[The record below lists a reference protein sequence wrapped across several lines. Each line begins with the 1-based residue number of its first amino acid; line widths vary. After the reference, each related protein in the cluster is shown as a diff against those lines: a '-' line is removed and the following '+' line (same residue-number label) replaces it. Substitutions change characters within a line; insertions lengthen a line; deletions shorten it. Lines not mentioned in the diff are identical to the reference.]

1 MPCSKHEIPS
11 CRSKLPEQAGEAD
24 LGDFVQ
30 KPAEPIKRQNVSSRT
45 HQRQKVSQART
56 WLLGRVCCRQQGCNT
71 EGPHAAL
78 ATNTHRV
85 HRYFRC
91 MRPVA
96 IAAASGQAQPNSK
109 ITNTVFLREVCPSTN
124 YNWLQLL
131 HGSAVLL
138 MLTEE
143 HASVVSSTLR

>member
-1 MPCSKHEIPS
+1 
-11 CRSKLPEQAGEAD
+11 
-24 LGDFVQ
+24 
-30 KPAEPIKRQNVSSRT
+30 
-45 HQRQKVSQART
+45 
-56 WLLGRVCCRQQGCNT
+56 
-71 EGPHAAL
+71 
-78 ATNTHRV
+78 
-85 HRYFRC
+85 

-96 IAAASGQAQPNSK
+96 IAAASGQAQPKSK

-143 HASVVSSTLR
+143 HASVVSCTLR